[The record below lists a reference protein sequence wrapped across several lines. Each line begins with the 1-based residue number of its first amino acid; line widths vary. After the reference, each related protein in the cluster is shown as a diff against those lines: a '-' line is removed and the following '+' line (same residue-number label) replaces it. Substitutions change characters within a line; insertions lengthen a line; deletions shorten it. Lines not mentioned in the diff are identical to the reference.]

1 MRHFFFDPRALR
13 GRARASA
20 PSWPRRRWLF
30 AASGAALAAL
40 AGVDASR
47 VRAAAPRVIK
57 VHARRFVFTPDRI
70 ALAPHES
77 VVFEL
82 TAQDTVMGF
91 SIPQYGVRADV
102 PPGAVV
108 RLAAQA
114 GGPGTVQFLCDIFC
128 GSGHETMNG
137 MLVVG

>member
-30 AASGAALAAL
+30 AASSAALAAL

-91 SIPQYGVRADV
+91 SIPQ
-102 PPGAVV
+102 
-108 RLAAQA
+108 
-114 GGPGTVQFLCDIFC
+114 
-128 GSGHETMNG
+128 
-137 MLVVG
+137 

>member
-30 AASGAALAAL
+30 AASSAALAAL

-137 MLVVG
+137 VLVVG

>member
-13 GRARASA
+13 GRTSATAASA
-20 PSWPRRRWLF
+20 SRRRWLLI
-30 AASGAALAAL
+30 AGGAALAAL
-40 AGVDASR
+40 AGVDMSR
-47 VRAAAPRVIK
+47 VRAAEPRVIK

-108 RLAAQA
+108 RVAAQA
-114 GGPGTVQFLCDIFC
+114 GDAGTVQFLCDIFC

-137 MLVVG
+137 VLVVG